1 MALLGPE
8 FDGRRVLGHLDS
20 GSPTVEGALFLQPP
34 GQPRPLAVLPVTVAY
49 LYLQRYLISGI
60 ATGATKG

>member
-1 MALLGPE
+1 MAAA
-8 FDGRRVLGHLDS
+8 S
-20 GSPTVEGALFLQPP
+20 
-34 GQPRPLAVLPVTVAY
+34 LAVLPVTIAY

>member
-1 MALLGPE
+1 MSLA
-8 FDGRRVLGHLDS
+8 
-20 GSPTVEGALFLQPP
+20 
-34 GQPRPLAVLPVTVAY
+34 AVLPVTIAY